1 MKDGQELTIE
11 MTIQGVTYSSV
22 LIPDPHGSF
31 KRTINGVHARPP
43 SSLSLRWKDD
53 PVHYFETQFW
63 KLLCCFLDSL
73 PHLVDYVVEYL
84 I

>member
-43 SSLSLRWKDD
+43 G
-53 PVHYFETQFW
+53 QFTVSAMEGRPCP
-63 KLLCCFLDSL
+63 LL
-73 PHLVDYVVEYL
+73 
-84 I
+84 